1 MTDAARR
8 RFCLAGALA
17 LAGAGRAWAAGPTIR
32 LGLMPV
38 YSIRA
43 LATRYEPVRAYL
55 ADQLGQ
61 PVRIETAPD
70 FGRYLKGLL
79 AGQFDV
85 AVAAAHFARIAQLDA
100 GWTPIIQFEP
110 DHDTLL
116 VSRAGETPKRAADL
130 AGREVAVIDRMAITV
145 MGALHHLE
153 RQGLRADVDYRV
165 VEHRTH
171 ASVVHSLLSGG
182 SAMAVTTTHGL
193 HQLPPEQRARI
204 EVWRSVSD
212 IPAFVA
218 MAGPTLPAAKL
229 ERLRAG
235 LLRFPREPAG
245 LDFMARNSY
254 TGLHP
259 ADEAA
264 MRRAD
269 PFLKETRRMVARA

>member
-1 MTDAARR
+1 MTDAGRR

-17 LAGAGRAWAAGPTIR
+17 LAGLGEAGAAGRTVR

-43 LATRYEPVRAYL
+43 LATRYEPLRAYL
-55 ADQLGQ
+55 AGLLGQ
-61 PVRIETAPD
+61 AVRVESAPD
-70 FGRYLKGLL
+70 FRRYLEALL
-79 AGQFDV
+79 ASQFDV

-100 GWTPIIQFEP
+100 GWTPLIQFEP

-116 VSRAGETPKRAADL
+116 VTRKGAAPVRVADL
-130 AGREVAVIDRMAITV
+130 AGQAVAVIDRLAITV

-182 SAMAVTTTHGL
+182 SALAVTTTHGL
-193 HQLPPEQRARI
+193 HQLAPDQRARI
-204 EVWRSVSD
+204 EIWRSVSD

-218 MAGPTLPAAKL
+218 MASPALPGATLA
-229 ERLRAG
+229 RLRDG
-235 LLRFPREPAG
+235 LRHFHREPAG
-245 LDFMARNSY
+245 SDFMARNSY
-254 TGLHP
+254 TGLHA
-259 ADEAA
+259 ADEDA

-269 PFLKETRRMVARA
+269 PFLKETRRMVARK